1 MCTTPQLQKN
11 RPISTLQELPL
22 SGFPIDARRKQL
34 ILLNHSKSYPMSL
47 FNQDT
52 QLFTWVILPLLI
64 FFARILDQSIG
75 TMRLIFI
82 SKGLKYVAPFL
93 GFFEVIIWLL
103 AVSQIM
109 QHLDNW
115 LSYVAYGAG
124 FAMGN
129 FIGITLEQRLSLGT
143 VIIRVI
149 LSKESPEL
157 IDSLKAQNFGL
168 TLVDGEGAKGKV
180 KLIFSIIRRK
190 EIQGFVDTV
199 HTFNP
204 SAFYTIEDVKSSNEG
219 VFRRLKPTS
228 AMGGFAARLMKAK

>member
-1 MCTTPQLQKN
+1 MNIFEPSTP
-11 RPISTLQELPL
+11 
-22 SGFPIDARRKQL
+22 
-34 ILLNHSKSYPMSL
+34 L
-47 FNQDT
+47 FA
-52 QLFTWVILPLLI
+52 WVILPLLI

-75 TMRLIFI
+75 TVRLIFI
-82 SKGLKYVAPFL
+82 SKGMKYVAPLL

-103 AVSQIM
+103 AVGQIM

-115 LSYVAYGAG
+115 LSYIAYGAG

-129 FIGITLEQRLSLGT
+129 FIGITIEERLSLGT

-157 IDSLKAQNFGL
+157 IQSLKSQNFGL

-190 EIQGFVDTV
+190 EIQGFVATV
-199 HTFNP
+199 NEYNP
-204 SAFYTIEDVKSSNEG
+204 NAFYTVEDVKASNEG
-219 VFRRLKPTS
+219 VFRRMKPKTS
-228 AMGGFAARLMKAK
+228 MGSFAARLMKTK